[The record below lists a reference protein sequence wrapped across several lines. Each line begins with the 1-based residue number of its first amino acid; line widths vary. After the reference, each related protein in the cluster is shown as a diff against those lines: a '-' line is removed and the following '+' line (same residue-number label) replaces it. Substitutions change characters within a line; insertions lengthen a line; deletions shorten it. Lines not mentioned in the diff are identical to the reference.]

1 MNTVGP
7 CTVHAWWS
15 RLGMGALCLFAGLG
29 AGVMYSKVARA
40 ADGSTSTPPHTVTW
54 YADNPQTRARVE
66 LLCLDNPGQL
76 GSNADCINAHQAA
89 IVLAAREAR
98 ARTAP
103 LNPNSPGFWS
113 ADPEARQN
121 KLLMCG
127 RNPGLQFCD
136 VAKRSLV
143 TEAGNQ
149 QR

>member
-1 MNTVGP
+1 MQPRTVQTLRSCPGI
-7 CTVHAWWS
+7 
-15 RLGMGALCLFAGLG
+15 GALCLLVGLG
-29 AGVMYSKVARA
+29 ASLAYSKVARA

-103 LNPNSPGFWS
+103 LNPNSTGFWS
-113 ADPEARQN
+113 ADPEARRN

>member
-1 MNTVGP
+1 MDKP
-7 CTVHAWWS
+7 CTVQAPWWHHP
-15 RLGMGALCLFAGLG
+15 ALVAVYLAVGFGTGTLFAHT
-29 AGVMYSKVARA
+29 ARA
-40 ADGSTSTPPHTVTW
+40 ADPAASSAPHTVTW

-76 GSNADCINAHQAA
+76 GRNPDCINAHQAA

-103 LNPNSPGFWS
+103 MNPASPGFWA

-121 KLLMCG
+121 KLLLCR
-127 RNPGLQFCD
+127 RNPDLQFCD
-136 VAKRSLV
+136 VAKRSL
-143 TEAGNQ
+143 TAEAGNQ